1 MSFYFFIS
9 ISCYTR
15 SIKQADLIMENNTKK
30 IVDSYIDELNKEN
43 MSYNTE
49 MVVRNSD
56 SKFPY
61 LGLST
66 YDELS
71 NVKEL
76 ILISNKEH
84 PETLDDVKFLLVEI
98 YKIPT
103 PEGHHFG
110 VPSFVYVDNVTNDE
124 CISRYTLTDEDVKT
138 YANPVDAVIS
148 AIKHFEIDNYQRKM
162 LVDNIEENI
171 SALSDGDPFNDEIA
185 GLVLSQAVIKSLNS
199 EKFDL
204 FNTSIDLDVPKLVVS
219 CPKYD
224 NWSDIVNT
232 GEDGNLHN
240 QVVSFTSENFIRFV
254 DETLDTARV
263 YCLNSLKDKKNNHHK
278 IKPS

>member
-1 MSFYFFIS
+1 
-9 ISCYTR
+9 
-15 SIKQADLIMENNTKK
+15 
-30 IVDSYIDELNKEN
+30 
-43 MSYNTE
+43 MSYSTE

-61 LGLST
+61 LGLSV
-66 YDELS
+66 YDELT

-76 ILISNKEH
+76 ILLSNKEH
-84 PETLDDVKFLLVEI
+84 PETLDDVKFLVVEI

-110 VPSFVYVDNVTNDE
+110 VPSFLYVDKVTNDE
-124 CISRYTLTDEDVKT
+124 QISRYTLTDDDIKT

-148 AIKHFEIDNYQRKM
+148 AIKNFELDNYQRKM
-162 LVDNIEENI
+162 SVDNIAENI
-171 SALSDGDPFNDEIA
+171 NALSDGDPFNDEIA
-185 GLVLSQAVIKSLNS
+185 GLVLAQAVTKSLNT
-199 EKFDL
+199 ENVNL
-204 FNTSIDLDVPKLVVS
+204 FETAIDLDVPKLVVS

-224 NWSDIVNT
+224 NWADIVNT
-232 GEDGNLHN
+232 GEEGSLHN
-240 QVVSFTSENFIRFV
+240 QVVSFTSENFAKFV

-263 YCLNSLKDKKNNHHK
+263 YCLNTLKDKKNNNHK